1 MSEPEREEFETVD
14 SSYFVHRLPAN
25 LIATAAALAV
35 AITLVDAEALTGAA
49 LGLSAKTWWYIV
61 LALPIAHQ
69 LYVWAFWRGELCW
82 RALGRRYGAEE
93 GFAWFR
99 RLFFMFL
106 LARPLVALGLALA
119 DRGTL
124 VEPGL
129 ATYLLGA
136 LLFVPAA
143 WTMYSVEKYFGP
155 YRAAGADHF
164 IARYRTMP
172 FERRGA
178 FRYVPN
184 AMYTLGFL
192 LFWAI
197 AIALASR
204 AALVAAGY
212 VHVVIW
218 IHYLTLER
226 PDMEVIYGE
235 GLARY
240 RRGERA

>member
-1 MSEPEREEFETVD
+1 MREQEEFETVD
-14 SSYFVHRLPAN
+14 SGYFFHRLPVN
-25 LIATAAALAV
+25 LLATGAAV
-35 AITLVDAEALTGAA
+35 AVAVSLVDAEALTGAA
-49 LGLSAKTWWYIV
+49 LGLSARTWWYIV
-61 LALPIAHQ
+61 LALPVLHQ
-69 LYVWAFWRGELCW
+69 LYVWLFWRGELCW

-93 GFAWFR
+93 GFGLFR
-99 RLFFMFL
+99 RGFFVFL
-106 LARPLVALGLALA
+106 GARPLVALGLALA
-119 DRGTL
+119 DHGTL
-124 VEPGL
+124 CEPS
-129 ATYLLGA
+129 AMTYLLGA
-136 LLFVPAA
+136 LLFIPAA
-143 WTMYSVEKYFGP
+143 WTIYSVERFFGP

-164 IARYRTMP
+164 IVRYRTMP

-197 AIALASR
+197 AVALASR
-204 AALVAAGY
+204 AALVAAAY

-226 PDMEVIYGE
+226 PDMEVIYGD

-240 RRGERA
+240 RRGGG